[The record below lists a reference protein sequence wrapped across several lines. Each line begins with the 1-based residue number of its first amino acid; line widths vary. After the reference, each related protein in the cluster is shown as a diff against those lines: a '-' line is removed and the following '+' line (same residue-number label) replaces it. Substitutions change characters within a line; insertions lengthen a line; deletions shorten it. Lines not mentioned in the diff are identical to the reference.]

1 MNEHEHKKGL
11 VLGGGGARGCYEIGA
26 WQAFREL
33 NIHFDCVSGT
43 SIGAIVGAMYVQG
56 ALEPMVDFVYHL
68 KPTDVAAD
76 LFEFPENFQE
86 AFENRKVMMD
96 YLSKYMISKADI
108 TPLKA
113 AMQQMFDYE
122 AFHNS
127 PVNYACMTF
136 NVSRLSGRAFFK
148 DEMTPENALDI
159 ILASASCFPAFPM
172 LEMEGE
178 NYIDGGY
185 ENNLPWN
192 LALEMGAHSLVMID
206 VHGPGRVQKME
217 ENVDTLLIQPLL
229 PLGNFLDF
237 STDMALRSL
246 HMGYLETMKYYGA
259 CCGYLYTFPANNW
272 PAIFVFEQ
280 FTEMQL
286 KKEKLHMNRFIAN
299 KVISYILPYKPVPL
313 HNRYQNDYAIGLVVE
328 ALAYLFNIEAVQLYD
343 YKDFLARLSKHLVQS
358 EPLYQNLHQKDLLQV
373 LQTSKKEEAVLL
385 IHQVIAENHG
395 HLPFYL
401 SRIKTLMDCEYYL
414 AIIWF
419 CLDLY
424 LKKA

>member
-1 MNEHEHKKGL
+1 
-11 VLGGGGARGCYEIGA
+11 
-26 WQAFREL
+26 
-33 NIHFDCVSGT
+33 
-43 SIGAIVGAMYVQG
+43 
-56 ALEPMVDFVYHL
+56 
-68 KPTDVAAD
+68 
-76 LFEFPENFQE
+76 
-86 AFENRKVMMD
+86 
-96 YLSKYMISKADI
+96 
-108 TPLKA
+108 
-113 AMQQMFDYE
+113 
-122 AFHNS
+122 
-127 PVNYACMTF
+127 
-136 NVSRLSGRAFFK
+136 
-148 DEMTPENALDI
+148 
-159 ILASASCFPAFPM
+159 M

-414 AIIWF
+414 AMIWF